1 MINQLLTQN
10 YQRQPCRTRE
20 ELTDFDDMDFTE
32 TDLNSSE
39 DYEKRFRRTPLLL
52 FKRKFRSRRECI
64 LPQKKLMAEAMQP
77 IGRTV
82 FGDPAN
88 AENVL
93 SEQEALNLLNEWV
106 ENERL
111 RLHMKQVAAVMK
123 AWALEKENL
132 SEVEAHKWWLAGLLH
147 DADWEKYPNDHCR
160 IIIEELERRKID
172 PSIIHCIAS
181 HGPRHFGVEPET
193 IMDKMIYAFDELSG
207 FVHASALIRPA
218 RYEGMDV
225 KSVMK
230 KLKTPSFAAQVSR
243 EDINDA
249 ISRINTSLEDLIS
262 FVINH
267 QKEVI

>member
-1 MINQLLTQN
+1 MTDAI
-10 YQRQPCRTRE
+10 QP
-20 ELTDFDDMDFTE
+20 L
-32 TDLNSSE
+32 
-39 DYEKRFRRTPLLL
+39 
-52 FKRKFRSRRECI
+52 
-64 LPQKKLMAEAMQP
+64 
-77 IGRTV
+77 GRTT
-82 FGDPAN
+82 FGDTAN
-88 AENVL
+88 TGNIL

-111 RLHMKQVAAVMK
+111 QLHTKQVAAVMK

-132 SEVEAHKWWLAGLLH
+132 SAEEAHKWWLAGLLH

-172 PSIIHCIAS
+172 PAIIHCIAS

-193 IMDKMIYAFDELSG
+193 VMDKMIYAFDELSG
-207 FVHASALIRPA
+207 FVHASALIRPT
-218 RYEGMDV
+218 RYEGMDA

-249 ISRINTSLEDLIS
+249 VSGINIPMEELIA
-262 FVINH
+262 FIIEH
-267 QKEVI
+267 QKEVK